1 MSLGKVAASGAAWN
15 IGVNLGSQVST
26 FLVFLVLARL
36 LPPDAIGTVAAANA
50 ILSLLWIFVDQGYA
64 TALVRRS
71 SVDGVVLS
79 TAFWVMMTTTLITII
94 GVLAFAPWIGRTY
107 DAPELGEVLEWLVW
121 AMALPALGA
130 VHGAILLRELRF
142 RAFALRRL
150 CSIIVGG
157 IAGVGAAYAG
167 FGIWSLVVKQLVEA
181 FIDLT
186 LVWVVVKWRPRAE
199 FSWANAKELF
209 GFGSN
214 IAGANLI
221 SFSVRRSDEFLVA
234 YLLGS
239 SALGF
244 YAVAQRAIIVLN
256 EVCIGAA
263 LKTAVPLLSRIQNE
277 AERLRRACSRAF
289 RYSLTLVMPAF
300 AGVALTSS
308 DIITVLFGAKWSASA
323 PALQVLAI
331 AGVINTLSL
340 LVDAILTSM
349 GYPRRVLGLS
359 VLRGVITVGGTLV
372 AARFGI
378 VGVAAVS
385 VVKAAVFAPIGL
397 AVLRNVGGVS
407 LRELAGATWA
417 PIFGCVVMAIGVLG
431 MGVILDGAPAVIRLL
446 CSIAAGAAAYVMVM
460 WTVARSTCDELLTLV
475 SRRTERATVEA
486 PG

>member
-1 MSLGKVAASGAAWN
+1 MSLGKVAASGAVWN

-79 TAFWVMMTTTLITII
+79 TAFWVMMTTTLITIL
-94 GVLAFAPWIGRTY
+94 GVLVLAPWVGRTY
-107 DAPELGEVLEWLVW
+107 DAPELGEVLQWLVW

-150 CSIIVGG
+150 CSIVVGG
-157 IAGVGAAYAG
+157 VAGVGAAYAG
-167 FGIWSLVVKQLVEA
+167 LGIWSLVVKQLVEA
-181 FIDLT
+181 FVDLA
-186 LVWVVVKWRPRAE
+186 LVWVVVRWCPQPA
-199 FSWANAKELF
+199 FSWDNAKELL

-277 AERLRRACSRAF
+277 TERLRRACSRAF

-300 AGVALTSS
+300 AGVALTST
-308 DIITVLFGAKWSASA
+308 DIITVLFGAKWSASS

-331 AGVINTLSL
+331 AGVVNTLSL

-359 VLRGVITVGGTLV
+359 ILRGVITVGGTLV
-372 AARFGI
+372 AAQFGI

-385 VVKAAVFAPIGL
+385 VVKAAVFAPIGF
-397 AVLRNVGGVS
+397 AVLRKVGGVP
-407 LRELAGATWA
+407 LTELAGAVWP
-417 PIFGCVVMAIGVLG
+417 PILGCLVMAGAV
-431 MGVILDGAPAVIRLL
+431 MGVQMSLEHAPAALRLA
-446 CSIAAGAAAYVMVM
+446 CSIVAGAAAYVMVM
-460 WTVARSTCDELLTLV
+460 WTAARTTCEELLKLV
-475 SRRTERATVEA
+475 SRRTERATVEV